1 MESAVRPRLKAARVR
16 RRRAEAGSSVRVVIG
31 SRYPVFNAGLER
43 MLEGGGVTVAG
54 IAASPDEL
62 VRLARLKRPAVAII
76 DAHSG
81 GDWIRRLPKLRSA
94 RPSLEMIA
102 VTGHDGAALH
112 SQVLRLGC
120 SSVLSLRATQ
130 HEFLD
135 AVHGAVRGYGLI
147 ETEMLAG
154 VLAGREAQG
163 WQISVLE
170 QDILRCLSDGL
181 SNRQIASR
189 VRYSVGTVKNYIHN
203 IFEKLEVSDRTQA
216 VVKALRIGIID

>member
-1 MESAVRPRLKAARVR
+1 MSPRAQVR
-16 RRRAEAGSSVRVVIG
+16 RRRAKAGSSLRVAIG

-43 MLEGGGVTVAG
+43 MLEGGGVTVAAV
-54 IAASPDEL
+54 AASPDEL
-62 VRLARLKRPAVAII
+62 VRLARLRRPAVAII

-94 RPSLEMIA
+94 RPGLAVIA

-112 SQVLRLGC
+112 SEVLRLGC

-130 HEFLD
+130 REYLE
-135 AVHGAVRGYGLI
+135 AIQSAVRGYGLI
-147 ETEMLAG
+147 ETELLQG
-154 VLAGREAQG
+154 VLTGREVWG
-163 WQISVLE
+163 SGLTVLE
-170 QDILRCLSDGL
+170 QDVLRCLSEGL

-189 VRYSVGTVKNYIHN
+189 LRYSVGTVKNYIHN
-203 IFEKLEVSDRTQA
+203 IFEKLDVSDRTQA